1 MEGQRRRRQG
11 QRLGDGAGMQALRSL
26 LDQQAEDAQAR
37 LLRQRGQRDGLGDII
52 LMIPLLSNVRLF
64 SPIAE

>member
-11 QRLGDGAGMQALRSL
+11 QRLGDGPGMQALRSL

-37 LLRQRGQRDGLGDII
+37 FLRQRGQLVDGLNGIHGLI
-52 LMIPLLSNVRLF
+52 
-64 SPIAE
+64 